1 MNDMS
6 FWMSSVEE
14 NRDSPR
20 PIMIKL
26 QNIKRQPCWK
36 LKEND
41 GAILSKSEGKVIPT
55 KKSIKTTNHM
65 RVGEKQL
72 SLSSLKKFVSYAYP
86 FL

>member
-26 QNIKRQPCWK
+26 QNIK
-36 LKEND
+36 D
-41 GAILSKSEGKVIPT
+41 SHAGS
-55 KKSIKTTNHM
+55 
-65 RVGEKQL
+65 
-72 SLSSLKKFVSYAYP
+72 
-86 FL
+86 